1 MAAAAVGAVVVA
13 LGSIL
18 LFFFNQ
24 ARIGKRTTRA
34 NVFFLFLL
42 FFFNPCTHTPLTRY
56 AGASE
61 ADSRNPKTDKQNT
74 DTERERLESEMGK
87 GDAMIGS
94 EPQKRSG

>member
-42 FFFNPCTHTPLTRY
+42 FFLKKNPCTHT
-56 AGASE
+56 
-61 ADSRNPKTDKQNT
+61 ADSLCRRK
-74 DTERERLESEMGK
+74 
-87 GDAMIGS
+87 
-94 EPQKRSG
+94 